1 VRVTE
6 ISEWLRVQREVAHTH
21 AARLRRPP
29 PIGEDPERRLIIHGG
44 GARVTAVR
52 TPQQVFDHHVQAL
65 VARDLEGLVEDYADD
80 AVFITPD
87 GSLRGKDGIRQAF
100 QKVLD
105 DLPDAEL
112 DLKTATF
119 EDDALFIEWTAKTS
133 AGRVDD
139 GIDTFIFR
147 DGQIRLQTVRY
158 TVVPD

>member
-1 VRVTE
+1 MSR
-6 ISEWLRVQREVAHTH
+6 SPQEVFQHH
-21 AARLRRPP
+21 AEVL
-29 PIGEDPERRLIIHGG
+29 IGGDIDGI
-44 GARVTAVR
+44 VS
-52 TPQQVFDHHVQAL
+52 
-65 VARDLEGLVEDYADD
+65 DYADD

-158 TVVPD
+158 TVVPG